1 MPKPDSKR
9 TQRARAKGA
18 AQPPRITHPD
28 AIAHDQL
35 RDAPGGIERSGKS
48 DLGMRQP
55 HERDE
60 APDMRDTGRPQTE
73 AGRTVI
79 EQARRDVERGLVD
92 TERRGTPSDVPKPG
106 SESGTERE

>member
-1 MPKPDSKR
+1 MKPKAKHDPPMPPH
-9 TQRARAKGA
+9 RAD
-18 AQPPRITHPD
+18 PD

-35 RDAPGGIERSGKS
+35 RDAPDGVERSGKS

-60 APDMRDTGRPQTE
+60 SPDQRDAGRPQNDESRAT
-73 AGRTVI
+73 I

-92 TERRGTPSDVPKPG
+92 TDRRGTPSDVPVRP
-106 SESGTERE
+106 SRSGTDRE